1 MKRRLLALSAIGV
14 AGVMALTSCS
24 SSSSSK
30 PAASGGA
37 AGATTIKLLA
47 PDYGTAGGPDSSQ
60 TYWQGIA
67 DAFHAANPS
76 ITVKVQTIAWANW
89 DQVATLIQNKQYPDV
104 LVGDAPQEL
113 AANGLLY
120 PLTDVMSASTISNLI
135 PVFAKQEQTDGV
147 AYGAPF
153 TTSARAMFYNKKLFA
168 QAKITDAPKTWA
180 DLQADAAKIKAL
192 GGGNIG
198 YGLPLGPEEAQGE
211 SFMWMLGNGGG
222 YADSS
227 NKYTINSQA
236 NVDTFNFLTNLV
248 KAGDTQPSPA
258 TTDRKTVWSDFA
270 AGQVGMVGGSGAL
283 IPIIKTAGKLQPADW
298 GVVTMPGKSAPLTSA
313 LAVHDDITAFK
324 AGGHAAQVK
333 QFLDFA
339 YSDKY
344 QIQFDNEYNLLPA
357 TTSASNSLSASDP
370 VAAGF
375 LATVPTSVVY
385 PNTAN
390 WNTLKAKIQQSIG
403 QAAQGTAPSKVL
415 GDLQTFASSSN

>member
-1 MKRRLLALSAIGV
+1 MRRHITIAAALGLSAV
-14 AGVMALTSCS
+14 LTLSACG
-24 SSSSSK
+24 SSSK
-30 PAASGGA
+30 SASSDGP
-37 AGATTIKLLA
+37 TTIKLLA

-60 TYWQGIA
+60 LYWKGIA
-67 DAFHAANPS
+67 DAFHAANPK
-76 ITVKVQTIAWANW
+76 ITVNVQTIAWANW

-104 LVGDAPQEL
+104 LLGDAPQEL

-120 PLTDVMSASTISNLI
+120 KLTDVMSPATVNNMI
-135 PVFAKQEQTDGV
+135 PVFARQEQTDGV

-168 QAKITDAPKTWA
+168 QAGISGPPSTWA
-180 DLQADAAKIKAL
+180 ELQADADKIKAL
-192 GGGNIG
+192 PGGNIG

-222 YADSS
+222 YADDSG
-227 NKYTINSQA
+227 KYAINSPA
-236 NVDTFNFLTNLV
+236 NVETFNFLTNLV

-298 GVVTMPGKSAPLTSA
+298 GVVTMPGKAVPVASA

-324 AGGHAAQVK
+324 AGGHAAQIK

-357 TTSASNSLSASDP
+357 TLSASASLMASDP
-370 VAAGF
+370 VARGF

-385 PNTAN
+385 PNEAN

-403 QAAQGTAPSKVL
+403 QAAQGTDPAKVL
-415 GDLQTFASSSN
+415 GDLQTFATKN

>member
-24 SSSSSK
+24 SSSTSK
-30 PAASGGA
+30 ATTSDGT
-37 AGATTIKLLA
+37 TTIKLLA

-67 DAFHAANPS
+67 DAFHAANPK

-89 DQVATLIQNKQYPDV
+89 DQVATLIQDKQYPDI

-120 PLTDVMSASTISNLI
+120 PLTDVMSQSTISNLI
-135 PVFAKQEQTDGV
+135 PVFAKQEETSGV

-168 QAKITDAPKTWA
+168 AAKIAAPPKTWA

-211 SFMWMLGNGGG
+211 SFMWMLGNNGG
-222 YADSS
+222 YADASG
-227 NKYTINSQA
+227 KYAINSAA
-236 NVDTFNFLTNLV
+236 NIETFNFLTSLV

-283 IPIIKTAGKLQPADW
+283 IPIIKTAGKLQTTDW
-298 GVVTMPGKSAPLTSA
+298 GVATMPGKTAPLTSA

-324 AGGHAAQVK
+324 AGGHAAEVK

-339 YSDKY
+339 YADKY

-357 TTSASNSLSASDP
+357 TTSASTSLTASDP

-390 WNTLKAKIQQSIG
+390 WNTLKSKIQQTIG
-403 QAAQGTAPSKVL
+403 TGVQGTDPSKVL
-415 GDLQTFASSSN
+415 GGLQTFATSNQ